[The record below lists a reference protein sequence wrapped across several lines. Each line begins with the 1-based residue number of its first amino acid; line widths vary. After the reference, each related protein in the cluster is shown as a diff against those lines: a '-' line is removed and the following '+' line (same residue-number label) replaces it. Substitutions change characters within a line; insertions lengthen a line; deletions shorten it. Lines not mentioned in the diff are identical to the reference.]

1 MIETLA
7 IGPLPFFRPRFRGA
21 SLAVPRSSEHFT
33 RPFRYH
39 FALIPPG
46 HRFNVAQQKG
56 GERMTAPK
64 KLDQPPKY
72 WDRLF
77 APSSCLAMITTVDA
91 QGRVNAASYGTC
103 TRVHHEPVFISF
115 TANVG
120 ADNANNILVG
130 SDFVVN
136 LPRWERESL
145 EKVRV
150 VGLPFEPG
158 ISEIDK
164 AGLTALPSTIVKPP
178 RIAECSRHFECK
190 VEWTKEWSQRLM
202 VVGRVVAASVDADC
216 VDAEG
221 YVLWDKVKS
230 AHYCGAPYGGRFVA
244 AYETM
249 AADVP
254 YDGPEVEAFI
264 ARERALFKEH

>member
-1 MIETLA
+1 
-7 IGPLPFFRPRFRGA
+7 
-21 SLAVPRSSEHFT
+21 
-33 RPFRYH
+33 
-39 FALIPPG
+39 LIPPG

-120 ADNANNILVG
+120 ADNANNILAG

-264 ARERALFKEH
+264 ARGRALFKEH